1 MLQYFLS
8 NIDGM
13 QIYYT
18 LLTFIFIN
26 SSVLLHR
33 HMTKI
38 KKLVTIYLSAS

>member
-18 LLTFIFIN
+18 LYTD
-26 SSVLLHR
+26 
-33 HMTKI
+33 
-38 KKLVTIYLSAS
+38 IYIH